1 MATTDFGKLSTAV
14 KKLWIDKLDEHFMDE
29 WFWSRNGMLGRSS
42 TDTGSIMTNVKE
54 FTETERGDVAVMH
67 LVPDLV
73 DDGTPGDETLDGR
86 EEEMEVETQE
96 IRIDQLRHGVRR
108 KGRMA
113 EQRTVVR
120 FRVTARKKL
129 TRWRAEILDKLGFL
143 TVAGI
148 PYTKELNGAT
158 RPASSR
164 LPALAFAADVSAP
177 TSRRKFFA
185 GTATSTATL
194 TASDTIS
201 WNRLIEIK
209 AQARRELIHP
219 VQASGMDTYVVCMS
233 TEQARD
239 LKKDPNYQTAV
250 ANAKQRGDGN
260 PLFKNAFAYPDGL
273 ILYDH
278 TKVPTTLGLA
288 SGAKWGASGTVDGAQ
303 ALLLGAQAIGF
314 ANLGSTMDWVEDPD
328 KDYKNKP
335 GISVGGIFG
344 FKKPKWTRKEQDPN
358 PQDYGV
364 ISFYTAAAALT

>member
-1 MATTDFGKLSTAV
+1 MATTDFGRLSTAV
-14 KKLWIDKLDEHFMDE
+14 KKLWIDKFEEHFLDQF
-29 WFWSRNGMLGRSS
+29 FWSRTGMLGKKS
-42 TDTGSIMTNVKE
+42 TDTGSVMTNVKE

-86 EEEMEVETQE
+86 EEAMEVETQE

-108 KGRMA
+108 QGRMA
-113 EQRTVVR
+113 EQRTVIR
-120 FRVTARKKL
+120 FRVTARTKL
-129 TRWRAEILDKLGFL
+129 TRWRAEIFDELAFL

-148 PYTKELNGAT
+148 PYTKELDGST

-177 TSRRKFFA
+177 TSLRKVFA

-194 TASDTIS
+194 TASDTMS
-201 WNRLIEIK
+201 WNRIIEIK
-209 AQARRELIHP
+209 AKARRELIHP
-219 VQASGMDTYVVCMS
+219 LNMNGMDDYVLCMS

-250 ANAKQRGDGN
+250 ANAKPRGGDN
-260 PLFKNAFAYPDGL
+260 PLFKNAFAYPDGV

-288 SGAKWGASGTVDGAQ
+288 SGAKWGAAGTVDGAQ
-303 ALLLGAQAIGF
+303 ALLMGQQALGF

-335 GISVGGIFG
+335 GISVGSIFG
-344 FKKPKWTRKEQDPN
+344 FKKPKWTRKEQDAN